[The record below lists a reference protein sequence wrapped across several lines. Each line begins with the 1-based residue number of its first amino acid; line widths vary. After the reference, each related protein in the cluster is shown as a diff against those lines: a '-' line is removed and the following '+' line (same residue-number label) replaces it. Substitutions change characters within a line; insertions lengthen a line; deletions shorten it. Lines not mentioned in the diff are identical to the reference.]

1 MKTPT
6 GTSETTAPSPPKKR
20 TGPFT
25 FIGQVRAEA
34 RKVTWTTRNETIAAT
49 IMVVIMVVVA
59 ALFFYLADSIVN
71 LVVNFLTG
79 AGAGVVPNG

>member
-6 GTSETTAPSPPKKR
+6 GTSDTTAPSPPKKR
-20 TGPFT
+20 TGPIT
-25 FIGQVRAEA
+25 FIRQVNAEA

-59 ALFFYLADSIVN
+59 AVFFYLTDAIVTF
-71 LVVNFLTG
+71 LVNFLTG
-79 AGAGVVPNG
+79 AGSITNG